1 MREYYDRRA
10 PEYDATAY
18 EAADA
23 GEVASLTAWVAGL
36 ARGRVL
42 DVACGT
48 GYLTRFLRGEIVAL
62 DQSQAMLEIASERVP
77 GAELV
82 RTDVPPCPSMTTSST
97 ASLRVTSTAIWPP
110 PASASVSSTRRSAW
124 RPRSL
129 LWSRDGVRGCRTR
142 DVGAAPAWRRIAAHR
157 VHALFQGRRAARGA
171 ARQGRARDAPLH
183 RARSASKRSTPGYVE
198 SPPCAHGK
206 RSLPAASRSSCSRA
220 VHCGATR

>member
-82 RTDVPPCPSMTTSST
+82 RTDVPPLPFDDDSFDRVFTSHFYGHLAT
-97 ASLRVTSTAIWPP
+97 AGERERFVDEALRV
-110 PASASVSSTRRSAW
+110 ASEIVVVEQAW
-124 RPRSL
+124 RPGLPHETWERRQL
-129 LWSRDGVRGCRTR
+129 GDGSRHTVFKRYFRADELRGELHGK
-142 DVGAAPAWRRIAAHR
+142 V
-157 VHALFQGRRAARGA
+157 ALETPHFIGLAAR
-171 ARQGRARDAPLH
+171 RSGRL
-183 RARSASKRSTPGYVE
+183 RAM
-198 SPPCAHGK
+198 
-206 RSLPAASRSSCSRA
+206 
-220 VHCGATR
+220 

>member
-82 RTDVPPCPSMTTSST
+82 RTDVPPLPFDEDSFDRVFTSHFYGHLAT
-97 ASLRVTSTAIWPP
+97 AGERERFVDEALRV
-110 PASASVSSTRRSAW
+110 ASEIVVVEQGWRPGLPHETWERRQLGDGSRHTVFTRYFRADELRGELHGKVALETPHFIGLAARRS
-124 RPRSL
+124 
-129 LWSRDGVRGCRTR
+129 
-142 DVGAAPAWRRIAAHR
+142 
-157 VHALFQGRRAARGA
+157 GRLRAM
-171 ARQGRARDAPLH
+171 
-183 RARSASKRSTPGYVE
+183 
-198 SPPCAHGK
+198 
-206 RSLPAASRSSCSRA
+206 
-220 VHCGATR
+220 

>member
-82 RTDVPPCPSMTTSST
+82 RADVPPLPLDDDSFDRVFTSHFYGHLAT
-97 ASLRVTSTAIWPP
+97 AGERERFVDEALRV
-110 PASASVSSTRRSAW
+110 ASEIVVVEQAW
-124 RPRSL
+124 RPGLPHETWERRQL
-129 LWSRDGVRGCRTR
+129 GDGSR
-142 DVGAAPAWRRIAAHR
+142 HR
-157 VHALFQGRRAARGA
+157 VQALFQGRRAARGA